1 MLYKVTV
8 KNLAKHLDL
17 ANHRPDASEEKIRK
31 LCLDVLKYGFNAAF
45 VNPCFISLAREVLKN
60 QSKVGTV
67 ISFPLGGDV
76 LSLKKEAA
84 KQAVLTGADELDV
97 SLTIGLIKEGKWHE
111 SLEEMQEIVE
121 AVREQGKKTIVKFI
135 PETGYLTSFEI
146 KKTAELILKAEADFI
161 KTCSGFGPRGATLED
176 VFLIK
181 QAVGDSLKIKV
192 AGGIKTREQ
201 ALSFIRAGAAR
212 IGTSQAVAI
221 IKEREA

>member
-17 ANHRPDASEEKIRK
+17 ANHHPDATEEKIRK
-31 LCLDVLKYGFNAAF
+31 LCLNVLKYGFNAAF

-76 LSLKKEAA
+76 LSLKR
-84 KQAVLTGADELDV
+84 
-97 SLTIGLIKEGKWHE
+97 
-111 SLEEMQEIVE
+111 E
-121 AVREQGKKTIVKFI
+121 AV
-135 PETGYLTSFEI
+135 
-146 KKTAELILKAEADFI
+146 
-161 KTCSGFGPRGATLED
+161 
-176 VFLIK
+176 K

-201 ALSFIRAGAAR
+201 VLSFIRAGAAR

-221 IKEREA
+221 IKEAIIKEREA